1 LSRATIPY
9 RISLDLLTA
18 GPDDAPRRLTFRKV
32 ATKSGLMDGYCL
44 SFDVQ
49 FDSEMR
55 WLGLSEQGSRL
66 AKWSLCR
73 GYAAASCG
81 SGLK

>member
-49 FDSEMR
+49 FDSEI
-55 WLGLSEQGSRL
+55 LLSTSPFAERTHRNRQIIRAEEPSPSR
-66 AKWSLCR
+66 
-73 GYAAASCG
+73 G
-81 SGLK
+81 